1 MELSAIILA
10 GGKGA
15 RMKSLRPDFSK
26 AAMPILGKPM
36 ISYVIDSLKDLEP
49 KRLVAVIGP
58 KDLAIEE
65 IIKGESDIIHEP
77 DQKGTGWALKSA
89 QDIIKEKN
97 GIVLV
102 CRSDTPLITAKTLK
116 ALVSSH
122 LTNHNDVTVLS
133 ANYDDP
139 YGCSR
144 IKKEQGHVLKIVSQR
159 DCSLEE
165 DTIHEVNAGIYVFN
179 NSVLEEGFEKFFK
192 EESAQELSISDLINR
207 LIEENMKVGVFLSA
221 DKMETMDV
229 NDRYV
234 LSKAEKAMR
243 ERINKRLMLS
253 GVTIVD
259 PDTTY
264 IGVDVV
270 IQNDTVI
277 YPNTTIFGK
286 SKIGRDNVIGPN
298 TYLNNVKIDNQNR
311 ITFSHIDDCE
321 IGSSNDLGPYLR
333 MRNGCVIEDNTL
345 IGNFNELKNA
355 HIGKISRASHL
366 SYLGDVT
373 IGEDVNIGCGTIIA
387 NFDGV
392 NKFSSVIKDKAFVGS
407 GSTIIS
413 PVTVGEDAF
422 IAAGSVINHDVGD
435 GDMGIAR
442 ARQENKE
449 KYSAVLKS
457 KALNKK

>member
-36 ISYVIDSLKDLEP
+36 ILYVIDALKGLEP
-49 KRLVAVIGP
+49 IGLVAVIGP
-58 KDLAIEE
+58 KDTVIEG
-65 IIKGESDIIHEP
+65 IIKNETAIIHEP
-77 DQKGTGWALKSA
+77 NQKGTGSALRSA
-89 QDIIKEKN
+89 QEAIKEKG
-97 GIVLV
+97 GITIV
-102 CRSDTPLITAKTLK
+102 CRSDTPLITTKTLK

-139 YGCSR
+139 YGFSR
-144 IKKEQGHVLKIVSQR
+144 IKKEQGRVLKIVNQR

-179 NSVLEEGFEKFFK
+179 NFVLEEGFERFFK
-192 EESAQELSISDLINR
+192 EESNQEPSISDLINV
-207 LIEENMKVGVFLSA
+207 LIENQMKVGVFLSA
-221 DKMETMDV
+221 DKMETIDV

-253 GVTIVD
+253 GVTIAD

-264 IGVDVV
+264 IGADVV
-270 IQNDTVI
+270 IQNDTTI
-277 YPNTTIFGK
+277 YPNTTIFGD
-286 SKIGRDNVIGPN
+286 SRIGRDNLIGPD
-298 TYLNNVKIDNQNR
+298 TYLNNVKIGNQNK
-311 ITFSHIDDCE
+311 ITFSHIDDCV
-321 IGSSNDLGPYLR
+321 IGSFNELGPYLR
-333 MRNGCVIEDNTL
+333 MRNGCVIKDKTL

-355 HIGKISRASHL
+355 RVGSVSRASHL

-373 IGEDVNIGCGTIIA
+373 IGEDVNIGCGTIVA

-449 KYSAVLKS
+449 KYSAVLKN
-457 KALNKK
+457 KALSKK